1 MILIPACGEEGKEG
15 RKGKSSRDG
24 GRERDTA
31 RRERGLRNWETL
43 GVINR
48 RSGRSQS
55 SAHITYLLQPTSS
68 SSSSSS
74 QESRRLRV
82 WGCPASPD
90 LPRASYPAEFH
101 TYSRS
106 RPSVAV
112 VQLVG
117 KLWSAL
123 LSLDKGPTK

>member
-1 MILIPACGEEGKEG
+1 MWRRRKKKEE
-15 RKGKSSRDG
+15 KGKARETAGARETQREEKEDSET
-24 GRERDTA
+24 GRR
-31 RRERGLRNWETL
+31 W

-48 RSGRSQS
+48 RTGRSQS
-55 SAHITYLLQPTSS
+55 SAHITYLLQPT
-68 SSSSSS
+68 SSSSS

-117 KLWSAL
+117 KLWSTL

>member
-1 MILIPACGEEGKEG
+1 MEKKEKKEE
-15 RKGKSSRDG
+15 KGKARETAG
-24 GRERDTA
+24 ARERHSEKRKEDSETG
-31 RRERGLRNWETL
+31 RRW

-48 RSGRSQS
+48 RTGRSQS
-55 SAHITYLLQPTSS
+55 SAHITYLLQPTS

-117 KLWSAL
+117 KLWSTLFVIGQRAY
-123 LSLDKGPTK
+123 

>member
-1 MILIPACGEEGKEG
+1 MEKKEKKEE
-15 RKGKSSRDG
+15 KGKARETAGARETQREKEEDSET
-24 GRERDTA
+24 GRR
-31 RRERGLRNWETL
+31 W

-55 SAHITYLLQPTSS
+55 SAHITYLLQPPSS
-68 SSSSSS
+68 SSSSTSSS

-117 KLWSAL
+117 KLWLAL
-123 LSLDKGPTK
+123 LSLEKGPTK

>member
-15 RKGKSSRDG
+15 RKGKGSRDS
-24 GRERDTA
+24 GRERETQ
-31 RRERGLRNWETL
+31 REEKEDSETGRHW

-48 RSGRSQS
+48 RTGRSQS
-55 SAHITYLLQPTSS
+55 SAHITYLLQPT

-117 KLWSAL
+117 KLWSTLFVIGQRAY
-123 LSLDKGPTK
+123 